1 MSILASAQDVLLTTP
16 MTDSPRAQPI
26 TSNEMGISPPG
37 TDRPDAA
44 ELRDPGAH
52 DRGGWLT
59 VDEAVQ
65 QFGIDRDL
73 LQSALTEGRI
83 AGRPVAEER
92 ISPENFPAARVVP
105 QSETAPEAP
114 RDEWLVQPEQVQ
126 KLLEQTRTRR

>member
-1 MSILASAQDVLLTTP
+1 
-16 MTDSPRAQPI
+16 MTESTRAPRAQPI
-26 TSNEMGISPPG
+26 HSNEMGISPSG

-73 LQSALTEGRI
+73 LESALTEGKI

-92 ISPENFPAARVVP
+92 ISPENVPAERVVP
-105 QSETAPEAP
+105 RGQTAPDAP

-126 KLLEQTRTRR
+126 KLLEESR

>member
-1 MSILASAQDVLLTTP
+1 

-44 ELRDPGAH
+44 ERRDPGAH

-59 VDEAVQ
+59 VDEAVA

-73 LQSALTEGRI
+73 LESALTEGKI

-92 ISPENFPAARVVP
+92 IAPENAPAERVVP
-105 QSETAPEAP
+105 KGQTAPDAP
-114 RDEWLVQPEQVQ
+114 RDEWLVQPEQVEQ
-126 KLLEQTRTRR
+126 LLEEMRAKR

>member
-1 MSILASAQDVLLTTP
+1 MSE
-16 MTDSPRAQPI
+16 SPRAQPI

-37 TDRPDAA
+37 TDRPSPA

-73 LQSALTEGRI
+73 LQSALNEGRI
-83 AGRPVAEER
+83 AGRPVVEEG
-92 ISPENFPAARVVP
+92 IAPENAPADRVVP
-105 QSETAPEAP
+105 RGQTAPNAP
-114 RDEWLVQPEQVQ
+114 RDEWLVQREQVQ
-126 KLLEQTRTRR
+126 KLLDETRSR

>member
-1 MSILASAQDVLLTTP
+1 

-26 TSNEMGISPPG
+26 SSNEMGISPPG
-37 TDRPDAA
+37 TDRPSQA

-59 VDEAVQ
+59 VDEAVS

-73 LQSALTEGRI
+73 LQSALTEGKI

-92 ISPENFPAARVVP
+92 IAPEDAPAERVVP
-105 QSETAPEAP
+105 QGQTAPDAP

-126 KLLEQTRTRR
+126 KLLDETRAGR